1 MRALILLIIAAL
13 AGILLAGRTDLFST
27 WAGAVAED
35 DFARFAIGLGFL
47 LLVGLPV
54 LFSYKGRYVTAI
66 RDLMVW
72 VVLAGGLVAGYSYRN
87 ELSGLYYR
95 IAGELLPPGSAQSAD
110 PTPGAERSV
119 RIRKRG
125 DGHFAVK
132 AQING
137 AAVSLMVDTGAST
150 VVLRQVD
157 AKQAGI
163 NIGRL
168 TYNVPVQTANGVTFA
183 ARVRL
188 SSVTIGSIRVE
199 QVEALVG
206 RPGALRESL
215 LGMTF
220 LSRLR
225 SYEFSGD
232 FLTLRG

>member
-1 MRALILLIIAAL
+1 MRALILLAIFAL
-13 AGILLAGRTDLFST
+13 AGILISGRSDLIAT
-27 WAGAVAED
+27 WMSGVAED
-35 DFARFAIGLGFL
+35 EAVRVAVGLGFL
-47 LLVGLPV
+47 LAIGLPV
-54 LFSYKGRYVTAI
+54 LLSYKGRYFAAV
-66 RDLMVW
+66 RDMMAW
-72 VVLAGGLVAGYSYRN
+72 VVLAGSLVVGYSYRS

-95 IAGELLPPGSAQSAD
+95 IAGELLPAGTAQSAE
-110 PTPGAERSV
+110 PAPGSERSV
-119 RIRKRG
+119 RIRRRG

-132 AQING
+132 AQLNG
-137 AAVSLMVDTGAST
+137 APISLMVDTGAST

-157 AKQAGI
+157 ARKAGVDV
-163 NIGRL
+163 GRL
-168 TYNVPVQTANGVTFA
+168 VYNLPVQTANGVTFA

-188 SSVTIGSIRVE
+188 ASITIGTIRVE

-232 FLTLRG
+232 FLTLRS